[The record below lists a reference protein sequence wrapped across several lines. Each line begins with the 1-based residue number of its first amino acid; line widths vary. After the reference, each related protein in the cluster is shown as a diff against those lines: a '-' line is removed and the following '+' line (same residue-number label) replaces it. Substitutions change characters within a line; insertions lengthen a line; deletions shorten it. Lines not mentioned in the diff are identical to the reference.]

1 MTQATATAPSNGIAY
16 ELEFERPLLALERQI
31 AELEAAPRENGVN
44 LAADVRKL
52 RNSHTAM
59 LKKLYGK
66 LSPWNTVRVARH
78 PNRPQARDVIRH
90 CVQDFMEI
98 HGDRRFADDPAI
110 VTGFGRLGAHKCV
123 LIGHHKGRDT
133 REKIAC
139 RFGCAHP
146 EGYRKALRA
155 MKLAEKFSLPV
166 VTLVDTPGAYPGI
179 GAEERGQAQ
188 AIAENLMEM
197 ARLRTP
203 IISVVLGEGGSGG
216 ALGIGV
222 ADRTAM
228 MQYAWYSVISPEG
241 CAAILWKSA
250 TPEHNQAA
258 AEALKLTAADNL
270 DLGVIDRVIDEP
282 LGGAHRQPEAACDAV
297 GHFLAQGL
305 RDLKRFKIDN
315 LVQKRYT
322 RLRKIGATET

>member
-1 MTQATATAPSNGIAY
+1 MSQATAPSTAY

-31 AELEAAPRENGVN
+31 AELEDAPRENGVN
-44 LAADVRKL
+44 LASEVRRL
-52 RNSHTAM
+52 RSSHTAM
-59 LKKLYGK
+59 LKKIYGK
-66 LSPWNTVRVARH
+66 LTPWSTVRVARH
-78 PNRPQARDVIRH
+78 PARFQTRDFIRH
-90 CVQDFMEI
+90 SVQDFMEL
-98 HGDRRFADDPAI
+98 HGDRRFGDDNAI

-155 MKLAEKFSLPV
+155 MKLAEKFNLPV

-188 AIAENLMEM
+188 AIAENLLEM
-197 ARLRTP
+197 SRLRTP
-203 IISVVLGEGGSGG
+203 IVSVVLGEGGSGG

-222 ADRTAM
+222 ADRCAM

-258 AEALKLTAADNL
+258 AEALKLTAEDNL
-270 DLGVIDRVIDEP
+270 KLGVIDDVIEEP
-282 LGGAHRQPEAACDAV
+282 LGGAHRQPEAACEAV
-297 GHFLAQGL
+297 GSYLAQRL
-305 RDLKRFKIDN
+305 RELKRFKIDN
-315 LVQKRYT
+315 LVQKRYE
-322 RLRKIGATET
+322 RLRRIGAVES